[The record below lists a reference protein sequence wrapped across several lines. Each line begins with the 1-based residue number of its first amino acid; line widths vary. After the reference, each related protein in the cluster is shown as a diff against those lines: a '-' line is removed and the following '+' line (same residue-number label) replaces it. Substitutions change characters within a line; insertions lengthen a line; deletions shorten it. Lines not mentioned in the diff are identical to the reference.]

1 MSVLIDSLIYELIFM
16 LDAYSRKYCANDYY
30 DFNNFKLLN
39 YDLKYICKKKK
50 KTISV
55 IYSGGSFFIP
65 RIVSNDSQGTVGND
79 AVPADTD
86 IISRVLAVYPILHT
100 FPSLPKIILLRFP
113 PTIPIHLL
121 IHLLPLVTQHRLHTS
136 NSSVISFPRFRLL
149 LIIILLFNIHG
160 VEF

>member
-1 MSVLIDSLIYELIFM
+1 M

-86 IISRVLAVYPILHT
+86 IISRVPYIQSFIVFVHCKSQLL
-100 FPSLPKIILLRFP
+100 KIILGEQN
-113 PTIPIHLL
+113 T
-121 IHLLPLVTQHRLHTS
+121 
-136 NSSVISFPRFRLL
+136 
-149 LIIILLFNIHG
+149 
-160 VEF
+160 EK